1 MRVTT
6 KASVVLALVFC
17 LGLIGGAAGA
27 WAFTLRTILAD
38 LQGSPEQ
45 RDLRRKQ
52 LLLRQFER
60 RLGLDPAQRSAIE
73 SVLDQQMAD
82 SAALRA
88 ELEPRVSSM
97 RLETE
102 QRINDILRDE
112 QRVVFVR
119 EVAKFEAKR
128 AASRP

>member
-1 MRVTT
+1 MRITT
-6 KASVVLALVFC
+6 KASLVLALVFC
-17 LGLIGGAAGA
+17 LGSIAGAAGA

-52 LLLRQFER
+52 LLLRQLER
-60 RLGLDPAQRSAIE
+60 RLDLDPAQRSAIE
-73 SVLDQQMAD
+73 SVLDRQMSAT
-82 SAALRA
+82 AALRA
-88 ELEPRVSSM
+88 ELEPRISGM

-102 QRINDILRDE
+102 RRIHDLLRDE
-112 QRVVFVR
+112 QQVVFAR
-119 EVAKFEAKR
+119 EVARFEANR